1 MQFMLKDCWRCEFLE
16 QDLKTSA
23 GNPLTL
29 AAPDK
34 VIELSRRGGDPMKL
48 EDVQAIEYAIQMGR
62 GSVWLYL
69 TEDQYRKLKKIR

>member
-1 MQFMLKDCWRCEFLE
+1 MHFMLSDSWHCQFLE

-23 GNPLTL
+23 GKPLTL
-29 AAPDK
+29 ATPEK
-34 VIELSRRGGDPMKL
+34 IIELARRGGAEMKL

-62 GSVWLYL
+62 GNLWLNL